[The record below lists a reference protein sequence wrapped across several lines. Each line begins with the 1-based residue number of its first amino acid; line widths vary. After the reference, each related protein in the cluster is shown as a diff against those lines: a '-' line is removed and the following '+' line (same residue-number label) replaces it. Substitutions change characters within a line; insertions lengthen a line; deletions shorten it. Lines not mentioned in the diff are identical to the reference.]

1 MNYGSGGGGGTYVST
16 DPEYELEAGGSYSL
30 TAVWEPMSDE
40 ERRQEGVATTPIVI
54 NEISAGNSVYLND
67 FYKKDDWIELY
78 NTTDEDFDLK
88 GLCLTDRRDNPGKWE
103 ITAATKSDPTV
114 LSKASTI
121 IPAHGY
127 KIIWCGDRYKKVTA
141 DNTQLHSNFKLSNA
155 EDEERYVAIG
165 KYNTATGKYE
175 WVDSLSYCVMNGD
188 QTVGRFPD
196 ASQDCYLMTLPTIDK
211 QNVLTSYAQEYKP
224 VPTGISSP
232 SASMASR
239 DGGLSIRYYGG
250 KLYVSS
256 ENADEVTVSIYNM
269 SGALLSRSD
278 VRVSG
283 GSAVVN
289 VGGLGA
295 GLYVARATAEGEE
308 CGTKFLK

>member
-1 MNYGSGGGGGTYVST
+1 
-16 DPEYELEAGGSYSL
+16 
-30 TAVWEPMSDE
+30 
-40 ERRQEGVATTPIVI
+40 
-54 NEISAGNSVYLND
+54 
-67 FYKKDDWIELY
+67 
-78 NTTDEDFDLK
+78 
-88 GLCLTDRRDNPGKWE
+88 
-103 ITAATKSDPTV
+103 
-114 LSKASTI
+114 
-121 IPAHGY
+121 
-127 KIIWCGDRYKKVTA
+127 
-141 DNTQLHSNFKLSNA
+141 
-155 EDEERYVAIG
+155 
-165 KYNTATGKYE
+165 
-175 WVDSLSYCVMNGD
+175 MNGD